1 MDTLEDSK
9 QSTRRRPG
17 AALKEQVLAECAQPH
32 ASVASIAMA
41 HGLNANLVHKWRR
54 LAGKSQAPT
63 PSSALEFV
71 ALSFAAQ
78 APAAAAA
85 AAGDIAIELRRDA
98 ITLKVAW
105 PMAART
111 IRQLTRAASRAC
123 SPDAY

>member
-9 QSTRRRPG
+9 QSSRRRHG
-17 AALKEQVLAECAQPH
+17 AALKAQVLAECAQPQ

-71 ALSFAAQ
+71 ALPLAAQ
-78 APAAAAA
+78 APAAAAS
-85 AAGDIAIELRRDA
+85 DIAIELRRGA
-98 ITLKVAW
+98 ITLKVTW
-105 PMAART
+105 PMSGAVSCAAWVREVL
-111 IRQLTRAASRAC
+111 R
-123 SPDAY
+123 